1 MLDDKGFEE
10 KRRIPLKEVA
20 QKTGLSQPTLSRVSN
35 IPGYNTNT
43 DTINA
48 LCKYFE
54 CTPGELLEFYPDEND
69 LAQPEPKH
77 SFGSAK

>member
-1 MLDDKGFEE
+1 MIRIRLTQMLDDKGFEE
-10 KRRIPLKEVA
+10 KRRITLKEVS

-48 LCKYFE
+48 LCKFFK
-54 CTPGELLEFYPDEND
+54 CTPGELLEFYPDED
-69 LAQPEPKH
+69 ETE
-77 SFGSAK
+77 

>member
-1 MLDDKGFEE
+1 MIRIRLTQMLDDKGFSE
-10 KRRIPLKEVA
+10 KRKIPLKEVA
-20 QKTGLSQPTLSRVSN
+20 KKTRLSQPTLSRISN

-54 CTPGELLEFYPDEND
+54 CSPGKLLEFYPDE
-69 LAQPEPKH
+69 P
-77 SFGSAK
+77 G